1 MTQTNVAASLTA
13 SFKSA
18 NVLKPSEYNRVSC
31 TKVRCGLAT
40 YGCNEGGFETKY
52 FANHFMKNREET
64 TSMHYNLLSNRRH
77 ALNTAMQMYESFN
90 GVEGQ
95 KIKVAGLE
103 LELLDVDQ

>member
-1 MTQTNVAASLTA
+1 MNIIILRPKVSNSSSQKAFLPQSGAAIMTQTNVAASLTA

-40 YGCNEGGFETKY
+40 YACNEGGFETKF

-64 TSMHYNLLSNRRH
+64 TSRHYNLYQIVVML
-77 ALNTAMQMYESFN
+77 
-90 GVEGQ
+90 
-95 KIKVAGLE
+95 
-103 LELLDVDQ
+103 